1 MTLTEGW
8 LQGFWEQVGG
18 QPVARSWAQEQGT
31 HYGIHAM
38 ANVSRSGLVSLTL
51 CVHTL
56 PWENLLGEDWVPC
69 RPGPSSAAVP
79 VTARKRNTAL
89 PTPVG
94 GTPAQ
99 PPGLSPLCGLSPPHI
114 LSQQRANPS
123 CFPVPHLSQPCAHS
137 PRKHRMMGQVACP
150 QLQLPRPKPRPSG
163 RSQALLSHGSCGCL
177 PSARLQG
184 T

>member
-1 MTLTEGW
+1 MGQLSDLTGVP
-8 LQGFWEQVGG
+8 LG
-18 QPVARSWAQEQGT
+18 QPSGGVPGDSRPSSAGPRVLAAQTWPAGRWEASPWRAAGPRSRA
-31 HYGIHAM
+31 HIM
-38 ANVSRSGLVSLTL
+38 VSMPWLTSLGLGWSLSH

-56 PWENLLGEDWVPC
+56 PWESLLGEDWVPC

-79 VTARKRNTAL
+79 VTERKRNTAL

-99 PPGLSPLCGLSPPHI
+99 PPGLSPLCGLSPPLI

-137 PRKHRMMGQVACP
+137 PRKHRLMG
-150 QLQLPRPKPRPSG
+150 
-163 RSQALLSHGSCGCL
+163 
-177 PSARLQG
+177 
-184 T
+184 